1 MTRVSLSAKHARAL
15 LAIREDHDNAMTTA
29 CADAFATLERALKL
43 RPKSSQVRKT
53 AAKRRAKRTETSA
66 IYEEVAKRADG
77 KCECGCLRDFDETVH
92 GRPMVDL
99 FFGPPQ
105 VASVESCWLL
115 RQGCRDRK
123 RSDWPD
129 AGYWLALFI
138 EHCNLHGYESAREKA
153 VARLEGMLSVRGG
166 R

>member
-29 CADAFATLERALKL
+29 CADAFATLERALKP

-66 IYEEVAKRADG
+66 IYEEVAKRAPNT
-77 KCECGCLRDFDETVH
+77 CECGC
-92 GRPMVDL
+92 GRPFLASMLDAPTMDH
-99 FFGPPQ
+99 FFGR
-105 VASVESCWLL
+105 ARAESVDTVWRL
-115 RQGCRDRK
+115 RAECHRAKTDG
-123 RSDWPD
+123 WPD
-129 AGYWLALFI
+129 AGGWLVKFI
-138 EHCNLHGYESAREKA
+138 EHCDFYGYESAREKA